1 VKRVALSL
9 LVIALL
15 TASAS
20 ATEVRLR
27 DGTVLDALSYTLNG
41 SYMMVVLA
49 NGQRM
54 AYDVT
59 DVDLEALRATEAASA
74 PPDSGEAEGAPSGPI
89 QAELPGDRSLSL
101 PPENA
106 EKPEGISITDHDVRR
121 FRSEDEDTVEGE
133 DDGGGPAPGPPPG
146 YQEGG
151 GVVLSNLRVNDLGQG
166 RWLVEG
172 DVVNRSP
179 AAVINVRVQL
189 QTVAEAGS
197 SPWSSEVPVTNTLPP
212 DGVAVFSREFSAA
225 QPEGK
230 THPDIRASVYWM
242 EQASG
247 PPPQPPA
254 GVAPRRPGPVPT
266 PRV

>member
-1 VKRVALSL
+1 VKRIALSL

-20 ATEVRLR
+20 ATEIRLR
-27 DGTVLDALSYTLNG
+27 DGTVLDAASYTLTG

-54 AYDVT
+54 AYDVA
-59 DVDLEALRATEAASA
+59 DVDLEALKAVEEAAA
-74 PPDSGEAEGAPSGPI
+74 VETAAEEAADSRRSD
-89 QAELPGDRSLSL
+89 LPGDRSLTM
-101 PPENA
+101 PPEETESA
-106 EKPEGISITDHDVRR
+106 GITITDQDVKR
-121 FRSEDEDTVEGE
+121 FRPESEEGE
-133 DDGGGPAPGPPPG
+133 GGTAADGDEPPGPPPG

-151 GVVLSNLRVNDLGQG
+151 GVVLNNLRVTGLGEG

-179 AAVINVRVQL
+179 EVVNSVRVQL
-189 QTVAEAGS
+189 QTVPEGGA
-197 SPWSSEVPVTNTLPP
+197 SPWAAEVPVTNTLPP

-230 THPDIRASVYWM
+230 SHPDIRAAVYWM
-242 EQASG
+242 GQPTG
-247 PPPQPPA
+247 PAPRAPA
-254 GVAPRRPGPVPT
+254 GVPPRRPGPVPT